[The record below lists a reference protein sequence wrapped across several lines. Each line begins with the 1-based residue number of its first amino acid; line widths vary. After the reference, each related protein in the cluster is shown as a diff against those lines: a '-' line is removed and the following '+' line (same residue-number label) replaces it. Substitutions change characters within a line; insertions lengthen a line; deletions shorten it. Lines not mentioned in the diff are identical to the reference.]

1 VHLGQLFLLECPNH
15 IFPWLAQPCGM
26 PTYAPCIVYLPTFGR
41 FRGRLQCMPHNMG
54 NGPHM
59 NSGQCLSQ
67 FFPACSNQ
75 GGIVVCQRVFP
86 RHFAA

>member
-1 VHLGQLFLLECPNH
+1 
-15 IFPWLAQPCGM
+15 
-26 PTYAPCIVYLPTFGR
+26 
-41 FRGRLQCMPHNMG
+41 MG

-86 RHFAA
+86 RHFAAWFHTSEVRPVAHDEESSAGGWELKMSPVKLPGLKLGT